1 MPFFILRKEKIKK
14 MFKTN
19 CKCPRCGEI
28 LYTQTE
34 YGDYSYQCQNCD
46 EDFYDFEVTNTEGS
60 EDTHNV
66 FVPVECMAAEYPIE
80 DQCYIIPIQEFRALE
95 NVKSITE

>member
-1 MPFFILRKEKIKK
+1 MPK
-14 MFKTN
+14 MWRN
-19 CKCPRCGEI
+19 S
-28 LYTQTE
+28 LYT
-34 YGDYSYQCQNCD
+34 DRIWRLFLSMSNCD
-46 EDFYDFEVTNTEGS
+46 EDFYDFEVTDTEGL

-95 NVKSITE
+95 NVKLITE

>member
-1 MPFFILRKEKIKK
+1 MNIDYVDGDDREVENQHWKK
-14 MFKTN
+14 CFV
-19 CKCPRCGEI
+19 
-28 LYTQTE
+28 
-34 YGDYSYQCQNCD
+34 DYH
-46 EDFYDFEVTNTEGS
+46 EDFYDFEVTDTEGL

-95 NVKSITE
+95 NVKLITE

>member
-1 MPFFILRKEKIKK
+1 

-19 CKCPRCGEI
+19 CKRPRCGGI

-46 EDFYDFEVTNTEGS
+46 EDFYDFEVTDTEGS

-66 FVPVECMAAEYPIE
+66 FVPAECMAAEYPIE

-95 NVKSITE
+95 KVELITE

>member
-1 MPFFILRKEKIKK
+1 

-19 CKCPRCGEI
+19 CKCPRCGGI

-34 YGDYSYQCQNCD
+34 YGDYSYQCDNCD
-46 EDFYDFEVTNTEGS
+46 EDFYDFEVTDTEES

-66 FVPVECMAAEYPIE
+66 FFPV
-80 DQCYIIPIQEFRALE
+80 
-95 NVKSITE
+95 

>member
-1 MPFFILRKEKIKK
+1 

-19 CKCPRCGEI
+19 CKCPRCGGI

-46 EDFYDFEVTNTEGS
+46 EDFYDFEVTDTEESECFCACRMYGS
-60 EDTHNV
+60 RISDRRSMLYNSNSGVQGIRE
-66 FVPVECMAAEYPIE
+66 
-80 DQCYIIPIQEFRALE
+80 
-95 NVKSITE
+95 S

>member
-1 MPFFILRKEKIKK
+1 

-19 CKCPRCGEI
+19 CKCPRCGGI

-34 YGDYSYQCQNCD
+34 YCD
-46 EDFYDFEVTNTEGS
+46 EDFYDFEVTDTEGS

-66 FVPVECMAAEYPIE
+66 FVPAECMAAEYPIE

-95 NVKSITE
+95 KVELITE

>member
-1 MPFFILRKEKIKK
+1 

-19 CKCPRCGEI
+19 CKCPRCGGI

-46 EDFYDFEVTNTEGS
+46 EDFYDFEVTDTEGL

-66 FVPVECMAAEYPIE
+66 FVPVVVLCQ
-80 DQCYIIPIQEFRALE
+80 DLVQ
-95 NVKSITE
+95 VKMRFSSS

>member
-1 MPFFILRKEKIKK
+1 

-19 CKCPRCGEI
+19 CKCPRCGGI

-46 EDFYDFEVTNTEGS
+46 EDFYDFVDNL
-60 EDTHNV
+60 
-66 FVPVECMAAEYPIE
+66 PECK
-80 DQCYIIPIQEFRALE
+80 
-95 NVKSITE
+95 KSDK

>member
-1 MPFFILRKEKIKK
+1 

-19 CKCPRCGEI
+19 CKCPRCGGI

-34 YGDYSYQCQNCD
+34 YGDY
-46 EDFYDFEVTNTEGS
+46 DFEVTDTEES

-66 FVPVECMAAEYPIE
+66 FVPAECMAAEYPIE

-95 NVKSITE
+95 KVELITE